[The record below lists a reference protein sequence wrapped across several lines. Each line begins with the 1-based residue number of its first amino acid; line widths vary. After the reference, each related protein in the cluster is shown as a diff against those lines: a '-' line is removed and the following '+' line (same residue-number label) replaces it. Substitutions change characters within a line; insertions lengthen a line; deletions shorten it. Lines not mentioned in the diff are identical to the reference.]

1 MRKKLAQIRWAL
13 VVYNIICNI
22 PVCFFLC
29 LTSAIIAASNFD
41 SWVLTINLA
50 GINWG
55 NMAINFA
62 VAFTLAMMIGLFIP
76 LTKIGRWFAALFH
89 VQNDTY
95 TGNMKYRLLATLISS
110 LIFYIIITPSLTI
123 LNCFIL
129 SNQGWNAALFS
140 MLVNMPI
147 MLLVGFVSS
156 LLSDLAAF
164 KVAHHIDNSF

>member
-76 LTKIGRWFAALFH
+76 LTRIGRWFAALFH
-89 VQNDTY
+89 VQNDT
-95 TGNMKYRLLATLISS
+95 
-110 LIFYIIITPSLTI
+110 
-123 LNCFIL
+123 
-129 SNQGWNAALFS
+129 
-140 MLVNMPI
+140 
-147 MLLVGFVSS
+147 
-156 LLSDLAAF
+156 
-164 KVAHHIDNSF
+164 